1 MLLARLAQNAPG
13 STRSRGF
20 AVLGGFATELVK
32 TYGDPNASTMAG
44 LQGVLLGMGNPLL
57 DISSVVD
64 QALLDKYQ
72 VRVPDRACLDFMCGA
87 CGYAAALGR
96 RGSRERDLGRQRRRV
111 EPLNTHGLSRSSCVE

>member
-1 MLLARLAQNAPG
+1 MLLARLAQNAPR
-13 STRSRGF
+13 STCSRGF